1 MTLTPSSGGVCA
13 PGGFLAS
20 GVKAGIK
27 PSGSPDLALIWSDG
41 AAAVAGTFTTNRAA
55 AAPVV
60 VSRERVE
67 RGSGRAVVVN
77 SGCANACTGRQGI
90 DDAREMAAIAA
101 RSLQLDNEDVLVCS
115 TGLIGSFLPME
126 RLQAAIPRA
135 AADLGTDDDPAAA
148 AIMTTDTRPK
158 KASVVSSAGWSFG
171 GIAKGAGMIS
181 PKMATML
188 AFLTTDARVEPLD
201 LRAALQDAVSQ
212 SFNLITVDGDTSTN
226 DTVLAFANGASG
238 VTPGR
243 EELAAALRIVCSDL
257 ARQIVAD
264 GEGATK
270 TVRVVV
276 RGAASKVEA
285 GNAAR
290 TVAESLL
297 VKTALFGQDPN
308 WGRVAAALGRSGAS
322 ADFGRLSI
330 SMAGVALMNK
340 GVPPSSAT
348 AAEARKAMAA
358 RELTVEC
365 DLAVGSGEG
374 EILTTDLSPEYV
386 RFNAEYET

>member
-1 MTLTPSSGGVCA
+1 M
-13 PGGFLAS
+13 
-20 GVKAGIK
+20 
-27 PSGSPDLALIWSDG
+27 
-41 AAAVAGTFTTNRAA
+41 
-55 AAPVV
+55 
-60 VSRERVE
+60 
-67 RGSGRAVVVN
+67 VVN